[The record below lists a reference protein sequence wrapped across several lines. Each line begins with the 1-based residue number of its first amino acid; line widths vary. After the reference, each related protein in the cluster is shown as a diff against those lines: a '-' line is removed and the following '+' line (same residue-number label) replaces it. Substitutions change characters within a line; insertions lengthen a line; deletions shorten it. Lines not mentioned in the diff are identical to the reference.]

1 MSAGDARAAHSPS
14 SALQV
19 SREDTQDALVLLFTG
34 ELDITTLPLARAELV
49 DAERGNSPVLLVDLS
64 RLRFMDSSGVRL
76 VLQADS
82 RARDA
87 NRRLVIIPGER
98 PRRVFELLGLLNR
111 LELVSS
117 RAEAVRQL

>member
-1 MSAGDARAAHSPS
+1 VSAGDARAAYSPS

-19 SREDTQDALVLLFTG
+19 SREDTQDALVLMFTG

-49 DAERGNSPVLLVDLS
+49 DAERGNSQVLVVDLS

-117 RAEAVRQL
+117 RAEAVEQL